1 MAYVRPT
8 SNPTEVVSLAE
19 QKNFLR
25 ISTSQ
30 DDNLIS
36 NILIPAA
43 RSQAEI
49 FTNQAIAQ
57 RNYVQSLDSF
67 PYYVDTIMSQQA
79 YPPNY
84 YSNPRY
90 STTLW
95 NYSQMLKLFR
105 GPLTDVVNI
114 EYVDGSG
121 GTNDGTIQFL
131 TEGVDFIVD
140 PLNLQPRLFPLAG
153 SFWPSVK
160 YVPNA
165 VQINFTAGYTPNPTD
180 IRVVT
185 VHTNLSSPYVP
196 SAHPN
201 QQTQYTYQ
209 IGVPYDLKMALMML
223 VNHWYL
229 NREPVVSGQPGTLPM
244 HVEDILWSYRV
255 EDVSPTRG

>member
-1 MAYVRPT
+1 MAYVRRT
-8 SNPTEVVSLAE
+8 SQPTEVVTLAE
-19 QKNFLR
+19 QKNYLR
-25 ISTSQ
+25 VSTTQ
-30 DDNLIS
+30 DDGLIQNMIS
-36 NILIPAA
+36 AA
-43 RSQAEI
+43 RVQAET

-57 RNYVQSLDSF
+57 CDYVQTIDSF

-105 GPLTDVVNI
+105 GPLTDVVDI
-114 EYVDGSG
+114 EFVDGSG
-121 GTNDGTIQFL
+121 GTNDGTIQSL

-140 PLNLQPRLFPLAG
+140 PMSLQPRLFPLAG

-165 VQINFTAGYTPNPTD
+165 VQINFTAGYTPDPTD
-180 IRVVT
+180 IRTVT

-196 SAHPN
+196 DAHPN
-201 QQTQYTYQ
+201 QQTQYTYS
-209 IGVPYDLKMALMML
+209 IGIPYDLKVGLQQL
-223 VNHWYL
+223 VAHWYL
-229 NREPVVSGQPGTLPM
+229 NREPIVAGTPGSLPW
-244 HVEDILWSYRV
+244 HTENILWSYRI

>member
-8 SNPTEVVSLAE
+8 SQPTEVVTLAE
-19 QKNFLR
+19 QKNYLK

-30 DDNLIS
+30 DDNLIQ
-36 NILIPAA
+36 NIMIPAA

-49 FTNQAIAQ
+49 FTNQAIAS
-57 RNYVQSLDSF
+57 RNYVQALDSF

-105 GPLTDVVNI
+105 GPLTDVQPIQYVN
-114 EYVDGSG
+114 GTG
-121 GTNDGTIQFL
+121 GPSDGTIQTL
-131 TEGVDFIVD
+131 EEGVDFIVD
-140 PLNLQPRLFPLAG
+140 YLGFQPRLFPLAG

-165 VQINFTAGYTPNPTD
+165 VLIPFTAGYDPDPTKVK
-180 IRVVT
+180 VVN
-185 VHTNLSSPYVP
+185 VHTNTSSPYVP
-196 SAHPN
+196 DARPN
-201 QQTQYTYQ
+201 QQTTYEFV
-209 IGVPYDLKMALMML
+209 IGVPYDLKLALMQL
-223 VNHWYL
+223 VAHWYF
-229 NREPVVSGQPGTLPM
+229 NREPVVAGASGTLPW
-244 HVEDILWSYRV
+244 HVENILWSYRI

>member
-8 SNPTEVVSLAE
+8 SLPIEVVTLDE
-19 QKNFLR
+19 QKNYLR
-25 ISTSQ
+25 VSTTR
-30 DDNLIS
+30 DDALIS
-36 NILIPAA
+36 SMISAA
-43 RSQAEI
+43 REQAET

-57 RNYVQSLDSF
+57 RNYVQALDSF

-105 GPLTDVVNI
+105 GPLTDVVDI
-114 EYVDGSG
+114 TYVDGSG
-121 GTNDGTIQFL
+121 GNANDGTIQHL

-153 SFWPSVK
+153 LFWPSVK
-160 YVPNA
+160 FVPNA
-165 VQINFTAGYTPNPTD
+165 VLVNFTAGYTPNPTD
-180 IRVVT
+180 VRTVT

-196 SAHPN
+196 DARPN
-201 QQTQYTYQ
+201 QQTTYTYQ
-209 IGVPYDLKMALMML
+209 IGVPYSLKLALQMM
-223 VNHWYL
+223 VAHWYL
-229 NREPVVSGQPGTLPM
+229 NREPIVAGTPGKLPSHM
-244 HVEDILWSYRV
+244 EDILWSFRV